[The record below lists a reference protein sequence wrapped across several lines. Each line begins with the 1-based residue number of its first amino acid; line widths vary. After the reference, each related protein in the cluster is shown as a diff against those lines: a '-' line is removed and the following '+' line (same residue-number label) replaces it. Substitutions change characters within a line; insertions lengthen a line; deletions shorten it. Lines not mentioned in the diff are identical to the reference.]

1 MIKEQFREVPDLA
14 QRKGIV
20 SRSDALAGKFL
31 RKIPLGKGM
40 PERIAYDT
48 VVLQM
53 LEFRVL
59 SCLAL
64 CGIKQY

>member
-53 LEFRVL
+53 FRVL
-59 SCLAL
+59 SFELPGFL
-64 CGIKQY
+64 WN